1 MTLALA
7 DTSVWA
13 RSLQPEVAEL
23 LSDAVEED
31 RVVMIAPVVL
41 ELLRG
46 TRDMRELERDARRYD
61 MLPVIHM
68 TPAFEERARDVQRR
82 LAWRG
87 YHLGPSA
94 VDLLAATAA
103 LAALDRG
110 WLWWAALG
118 AQGALLAAA
127 AAGVGIARY
136 YVLVTWATVVSL
148 RNYLRRGVPA
158 TWDAAEGA
166 Q

>member
-1 MTLALA
+1 MTFALA

-31 RVVMIAPVVL
+31 RVLMIAPVVL

-46 TRDMRELERDARRYD
+46 TSDLRELERDARLYD
-61 MLPVIHM
+61 MLPIIPM

-87 YHLGPSA
+87 YHRGPSA
-94 VDLLAATAA
+94 VDLLAA
-103 LAALDRG
+103 
-110 WLWWAALG
+110 
-118 AQGALLAAA
+118 AAA
-127 AAGVGIARY
+127 ESVDAELWHCDRHFELIAEVTGQRVRRVGH
-136 YVLVTWATVVSL
+136 
-148 RNYLRRGVPA
+148 
-158 TWDAAEGA
+158 
-166 Q
+166 

>member
-1 MTLALA
+1 MTFALA

-31 RVVMIAPVVL
+31 RVLMIAPVVL

-46 TRDMRELERDARRYD
+46 TRDLRELERDARLYD
-61 MLPVIHM
+61 MLPIIPM

-87 YHLGPSA
+87 YHRGPSA
-94 VDLLAATAA
+94 VDLLAA
-103 LAALDRG
+103 
-110 WLWWAALG
+110 
-118 AQGALLAAA
+118 AAA
-127 AAGVGIARY
+127 ESVDAELWHCDRHFELIAEVTGQRVRRVGH
-136 YVLVTWATVVSL
+136 
-148 RNYLRRGVPA
+148 
-158 TWDAAEGA
+158 
-166 Q
+166 